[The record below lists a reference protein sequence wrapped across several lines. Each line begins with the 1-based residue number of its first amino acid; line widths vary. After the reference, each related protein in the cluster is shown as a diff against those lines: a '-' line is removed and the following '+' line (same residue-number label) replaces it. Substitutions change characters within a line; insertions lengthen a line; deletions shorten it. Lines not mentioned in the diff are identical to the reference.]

1 MSSYNDALKLK
12 LAWQT
17 AFEQRTCPPA
27 DILYTESPDENLK
40 KHLSF
45 CDSCRESRA
54 IAKDGKAGF
63 QGLFAELA
71 SNTVAHKSDALKQAG
86 QIWTIDT
93 SLGKWVEDGRY
104 FSSPTVLLLSRSGAG
119 SAWKVAQLY
128 TDKRLMGDGDVWLG
142 DQFGFAQSW
151 NCYTLPCNALE
162 CWLGTVSES
171 LASEIAT
178 SAATNMQPPAV
189 DSIISFFRE
198 METAVGLNAV
208 HALESEPAEV
218 VDKSIIDLL
227 PGLKL
232 AIGGTKEFMLDITM
246 ETLELLRATFRPA
259 LVLRGGPAKPSAATL
274 PDEQK
279 KLIQEN
285 CQVIPIEL
293 KVSGDNLTIAF
304 RWLQGRASELP
315 VIIACVNG
323 VKISTEGIDI
333 VSNDRISIS
342 HDIFSHIT
350 TSHISRLRIEYVGNI
365 LTFNVT
371 TEQ

>member
-1 MSSYNDALKLK
+1 MEPNISTFDIQQ
-12 LAWQT
+12 AWQT
-17 AFEQRTCPPA
+17 AFLLRTCPSDA
-27 DILYTESPDENLK
+27 VLRSTVPDENLTR
-40 KHLSF
+40 HLAS
-45 CDSCRESRA
+45 CALCREKRA
-54 IAKDGKAGF
+54 MPAEETGAWQKLFNAFAPQVHKAV
-63 QGLFAELA
+63 
-71 SNTVAHKSDALKQAG
+71 NKPQAG
-86 QIWTIDT
+86 QV
-93 SLGKWVEDGRY
+93 WVLKKELARWGNDGY
-104 FSSPTVLLLSRSGAG
+104 FYAPPNVLLLDVPEDTQNMH
-119 SAWKVAQLY
+119 VAQLY
-128 TDKRLMGDGDVWLG
+128 TDKRLMGDGDFWLG

-151 NCYTLPCNALE
+151 NCYSIPRNALE

-171 LASEIAT
+171 LVSEVAT
-178 SAATNMQPPAV
+178 SAATNMQPPTV

-198 METAVGLNAV
+198 METAVGLSAV
-208 HALESEPAEV
+208 QALEAEPAEV

-232 AIGGTKEFMLDITM
+232 AIGGTKEFVLDITM

-293 KVSGDNLTIAF
+293 KVSGDNLTVAF
-304 RWLQGRASELP
+304 RWLQGRPSELP
-315 VIIACVNG
+315 IIIACVNG

-333 VSNDRISIS
+333 VSSDRITIS

>member
-1 MSSYNDALKLK
+1 MSSYNEALKLK

-27 DILYTESPDENLK
+27 EILYTESPDENLK

-93 SLGKWVEDGRY
+93 SLGRWVENGRY
-104 FSSPTVLLLSRSGAG
+104 FSSPTVLLLSRSTAG
-119 SAWKVAQLY
+119 SARKVAQLY

-151 NCYTLPCNALE
+151 NCYSIPRNALE

-171 LASEIAT
+171 LVSEVAT
-178 SAATNMQPPAV
+178 RAAMNMQPPTV

-198 METAVGLNAV
+198 METAVGLSAV
-208 HALESEPAEV
+208 QAMEAVKAAESSQNEAFLHNVFGTLAEAYQKLSGFKLS
-218 VDKSIIDLL
+218 DYADSLLDLL
-227 PGLKL
+227 STARDPH
-232 AIGGTKEFMLDITM
+232 AITPVI
-246 ETLELLRATFRPA
+246 
-259 LVLRGGPAKPSAATL
+259 AATSIPL
-274 PDEQK
+274 QVNIVIKQHDGAITIKTVGATLTESNWDDGDYYVAG
-279 KLIQEN
+279 KLQEAQQEDLFLVASLN
-285 CQVIPIEL
+285 LDGNIVCECQSSIEAG
-293 KVSGDNLTIAF
+293 SPF
-304 RWLQGRASELP
+304 F
-315 VIIACVNG
+315 
-323 VKISTEGIDI
+323 DI
-333 VSNDRISIS
+333 VFQSVAKEASA
-342 HDIFSHIT
+342 
-350 TSHISRLRIEYVGNI
+350 IENLKFI
-365 LTFNVT
+365 LVRP
-371 TEQ
+371 